1 MKSNRTKGKIL
12 ETSIKLF
19 NEKKASNVSTVQIS
33 AAMEISPETCTTIM
47 PIRKKS

>member
-33 AAMEISPETCTTIM
+33 AAMEISPD
-47 PIRKKS
+47 RKSVV